1 MLSVP
6 FLICTPRNFYIQAG
20 LTSVYPQISTQ
31 PKICNFLQGDLKN
44 HDQYKMLQCLAK
56 YTHLLGRCT
65 KAITP
70 QHWRY
75 CLSYH
80 ESRKTKELTNNSDPK
95 EVKLPIWSIS
105 NHRNLPN
112 QLGAIGFV
120 IITISSVKF
129 PSDRLGVFL
138 GSGLKDHFR
147 AQWLL
152 FLRDGVQLSGCAPLG
167 RQTNMAL
174 PFVLLE
180 LPLLATGS
188 HQPTVCARPREGRP
202 EASFSKADI
211 TLLRHWPRN

>member
-1 MLSVP
+1 M
-6 FLICTPRNFYIQAG
+6 
-20 LTSVYPQISTQ
+20 ISTRCYSVSQ
-31 PKICNFLQGDLKN
+31 NIHISLEDASKQLLHSIDATVYFIIKAGKPKNWQ
-44 HDQYKMLQCLAK
+44 
-56 YTHLLGRCT
+56 
-65 KAITP
+65 IT
-70 QHWRY
+70 RI
-75 CLSYH
+75 
-80 ESRKTKELTNNSDPK
+80 PK
-95 EVKLPIWSIS
+95 RWNCQWSIS

-120 IITISSVKF
+120 IIAISSVKF

-180 LPLLATGS
+180 LDPVGNREPPTHSLCTTEKRKTRGFFLQGGHHSPQTLA
-188 HQPTVCARPREGRP
+188 
-202 EASFSKADI
+202 SKWI
-211 TLLRHWPRN
+211 RIQ